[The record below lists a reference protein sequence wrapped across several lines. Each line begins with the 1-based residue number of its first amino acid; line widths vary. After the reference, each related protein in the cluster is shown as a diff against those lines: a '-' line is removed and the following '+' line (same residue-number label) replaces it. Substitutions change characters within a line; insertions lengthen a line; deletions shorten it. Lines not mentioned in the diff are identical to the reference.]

1 MSKVLVVAA
10 VAAALFTAV
19 GSAGAATSVTSEPV
33 SFTLPAGQCP
43 DLPATLSVSGTG
55 TAIIREHTSVD
66 TAGRVHFH
74 LGVTIVGTATD
85 SSDGTYRFN
94 YHQTQ
99 SVEATTDF
107 PFVVHI
113 TDHFNLVGNGAAH
126 GIHTFFNIAVLVT
139 SPTESEIIAG
149 IFRGDPELCDPL

>member
-1 MSKVLVVAA
+1 MSKVHFAA
-10 VAAALFTAV
+10 ITVALFAAV
-19 GSAGAATSVTSEPV
+19 GSAAAATSVTTEPV
-33 SFTLPAGQCP
+33 AFTIPAGQCSQ
-43 DLPATLSVSGTG
+43 LPATLSVSGSG
-55 TAIIREHTSVD
+55 TAIIREHSSVD
-66 TAGRVHFH
+66 AAGRVHFH

-85 SSDGTYRFN
+85 SAGGTYRFN
-94 YHQTQ
+94 YHQAQ

-113 TDHFNLVGNGAAH
+113 TDHFNLVGDGAAN

-139 SPTESEIIAG
+139 SPTESEVIAG